1 MQTIQETI
9 RNTHL
14 KSIEDAYFNEYPIK
28 LHELA
33 EHDNVPIGEF
43 KKHVSDKF
51 QSFLK
56 RLCNMEVTPGKS
68 ILFVYKSQ
76 TEAPFLGK
84 DVGLIHS
91 DELLNQDDISKVP
104 TYAYEFTEQKEALGF
119 LVADNKLTQ
128 DNIMDVIVCFLHVIT
143 FFGFDQEH
151 LDKEKRRLENSIKEM
166 NEHPERLRTFDPEE
180 FENDLGL
187 PEEEEYPEEAEKRSA
202 FDKAGDEYTM
212 YCRNIELM
220 RIKEQLKCLKRAE
233 F

>member
-1 MQTIQETI
+1 MQTIQEII
-9 RNTHL
+9 RNTNP
-14 KSIEDAYFNEYPIK
+14 KSIEDAYFVEHPVK
-28 LHELA
+28 LHEIA
-33 EHDNVPIGEF
+33 KHDNVSIGEF
-43 KKHVSDKF
+43 KKLVSDKF
-51 QSFLK
+51 QAFLR
-56 RLCNMEVTPGKS
+56 RLCNMEITPGKS

-76 TEAPFLGK
+76 TEAPLLGK

-91 DELLNQDDISKVP
+91 DELLDQDDISKVP

-128 DNIMDVIVCFLHVIT
+128 DNIMDVIVCFLHAIT

-187 PEEEEYPEEAEKRSA
+187 PKEEEYPEEAEKRSA
-202 FDKAGDEYTM
+202 FYKAGSEYTI

-220 RIKEQLKCLKRAE
+220 RIKEQLKCLK
-233 F
+233 